1 MRRVGSSNVAFRK
14 TFDRDYAFEGA
25 AATYRGVGLKL
36 LYFLGMTVLGAVL
49 GILLLVTNPTVFT
62 VLLAISGIGTF
73 ILSLMSMMSDKLCK
87 VTGPLYC
94 IMEGTLIGVVSL
106 LVSTV
111 LDGAV
116 TIALLSTIAVFAVVA
131 FLYLTNL
138 VRVGSG
144 FTKFLLIF
152 SIGFILSQLIFL
164 IISLFSNI
172 DYSGI
177 TALFSVI
184 SVFLATLY
192 LFFDMENIRRI
203 VEGGYPKE
211 AEWSASF
218 GLAFTLIW
226 LYVEILRLVLIFANR
241 D

>member
-1 MRRVGSSNVAFRK
+1 MRRIGSSNVAFKR
-14 TFDRDYAFEGA
+14 TLGRDYAIDGA
-25 AATYRGVGLKL
+25 RATYAGVGLKL
-36 LYFLGMTVLGAVL
+36 LYFLAMTVLGAIG
-49 GILLLVTNPTVFT
+49 GILLGITNPTMFV
-62 VLLAISGIGTF
+62 VLIAISGIATF

-94 IMEGTLIGVVSL
+94 IMEGALVGVISL
-106 LVSTV
+106 ATYTV
-111 LDGAV
+111 LEGAV

-131 FLYLTNL
+131 FLYLTNI
-138 VRVGSG
+138 VKVGSG

-152 SIGFILSQLIFL
+152 SVGFILSQLISL
-164 IISLFSNI
+164 IIFAIAGLDF
-172 DYSGI
+172 SGI
-177 TALFSVI
+177 TVLFSLV

-226 LYVEILRLVLIFANR
+226 LYVEILRLVLIFADR
-241 D
+241 E

>member
-1 MRRVGSSNVAFRK
+1 MRRFGSSNIAFKKALGRE
-14 TFDRDYAFEGA
+14 YALEGER
-25 AATYRGVGLKL
+25 ATYAGVGLKL
-36 LYFLGMTVLGAVL
+36 LYFLGMTVLGAVA
-49 GILLLVTNPTVFT
+49 GILLGIANPLMFTVFI
-62 VLLAISGIGTF
+62 AISGIATF

-94 IMEGTLIGVVSL
+94 IMEGALVGVISL
-106 LVSTV
+106 MTYNV
-111 LDGAV
+111 LEGAV
-116 TIALLSTIAVFAVVA
+116 SIALLSTIAVFAVVA
-131 FLYLTNL
+131 FLYLTNI
-138 VRVGSG
+138 VKVGSG

-152 SIGFILSQLIFL
+152 SIGFILSQLI
-164 IISLFSNI
+164 SLLVFALAGL
-172 DYSGI
+172 DFSGI
-177 TALFSVI
+177 TVLFSLV

-192 LFFDMENIRRI
+192 LFFDMENVRRV

-226 LYVEILRLVLIFANR
+226 LYVEILRLVLIFADR